1 MRTKVDIAII
11 QKVKELR
18 EKHDVSQRVLAE
30 VLNTTQGFIGQVES
44 DKYPTK
50 YSVYQIY
57 VLAEFFECTV
67 SDIYPPISRTFI

>member
-1 MRTKVDIAII
+1 MRTKVDITII
-11 QKVKELR
+11 KKVKELR

-30 VLNTTQGFIGQVES
+30 VLNTTPGFIGQVES
-44 DKYPTK
+44 DKCQTK